1 MKLIGLYFIIGSS
14 SVFLLSSC
22 QKEISFETNNS
33 APDSLPTPNPLPAT
47 VPPITKI
54 NTWQFIDSDNNS
66 LHHGIIDTVKTEFDV
81 RSLWNYLK
89 IVGWPLNSNE
99 VNNDTMFL
107 IGLFLP
113 NPVIEAGVYRMDSGI
128 DGDHIFGYGNNTILL
143 PYGSN
148 QNFCYYLAS
157 PTIAPDFIVNIIS
170 YDTQQK
176 LLKGSFKGELRRRA
190 SINDYSTTNN
200 TISGSFYLRLN

>member
-1 MKLIGLYFIIGSS
+1 MKITGLYFIIVSS

-113 NPVIEAGVYRMDSGI
+113 NPVIEAGVYEWIPVLMAITSLDMVTPQFCL
-128 DGDHIFGYGNNTILL
+128 HMEATKIFATILRL
-143 PYGSN
+143 
-148 QNFCYYLAS
+148 QRS
-157 PTIAPDFIVNIIS
+157 PLI
-170 YDTQQK
+170 
-176 LLKGSFKGELRRRA
+176 LL
-190 SINDYSTTNN
+190 
-200 TISGSFYLRLN
+200 